1 VRLPL
6 FIIGLLVI
14 RAGQMLAHEVITT
27 NLTYTRDVSRIL
39 ARRCLACHAQ
49 GSAIP
54 LTNYREVRPWAVAIK
69 EQVLSRA
76 MPPWGAVKGFG
87 DFAPDDGMSQEEILL
102 IAAWVVGGAPQG
114 DPRLLP
120 EQTPNPQN
128 PSQKPPSAMLTVS
141 TRTRIRKPVHL
152 VGLRPWPERL
162 VESTR
167 IVARLPNGQ
176 TEPLLWLYRYDP
188 QRQHGF
194 RLRKPFLL
202 PRGTVI
208 EATSELRY
216 SLEIRDPAA
225 SREP

>member
-27 NLTYTRDVSRIL
+27 NLTYTRDISRIL

-76 MPPWGAVKGFG
+76 MPPWG
-87 DFAPDDGMSQEEILL
+87 
-102 IAAWVVGGAPQG
+102 VVGGAPQG

-188 QRQHGF
+188 QWQHGF
-194 RLRKPFLL
+194 RLRKPLLL

>member
-1 VRLPL
+1 M
-6 FIIGLLVI
+6 IGLLVML
-14 RAGQMLAHEVITT
+14 AGRLLAHEVITT

-39 ARRCLACHAQ
+39 LRRCLSCHAQ

-69 EQVLSRA
+69 EQVLART

-87 DFAPDDGMSQEEILL
+87 DFAPDDGMTQEEILL

-120 EQTPNPQN
+120 EQTPNPK
-128 PSQKPPSAMLTVS
+128 KPPQEKPLGRLDVS
-141 TRTRIRKPVHL
+141 TRTRLRKPL
-152 VGLRPWPERL
+152 YIAGLRPRPEGL
-162 VESTR
+162 VDSTR
-167 IVARLPNGQ
+167 IVARLPNGR

-188 QRQHGF
+188 RWQRVF
-194 RLRKPFLL
+194 RLRTPLLL
-202 PRGTVI
+202 PPGTLI
-208 EATSELRY
+208 EATSQLRY
-216 SLEIRDPAA
+216 FLETLPPAS